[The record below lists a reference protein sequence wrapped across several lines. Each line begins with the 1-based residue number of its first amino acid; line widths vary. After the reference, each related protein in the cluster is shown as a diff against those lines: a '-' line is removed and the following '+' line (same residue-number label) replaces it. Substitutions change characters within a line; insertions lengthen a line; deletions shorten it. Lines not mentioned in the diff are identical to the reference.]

1 MGWIFLFGFAPQ
13 MSRITVAPSFGNG
26 PSLAN
31 DAVIRLFP
39 LPRAWI
45 GLIIA
50 LSFST
55 FWLLIYCQVSHT

>member
-13 MSRITVAPSFGNG
+13 MSRITTAPSFGNG

-45 GLIIA
+45 GLVIA
-50 LSFST
+50 FFFST
-55 FWLLIYCQVSHT
+55 FRLFIS

>member
-13 MSRITVAPSFGNG
+13 MSRITTAPSFGNG

-50 LSFST
+50 LCFST
-55 FWLLIYCQVSHT
+55 F